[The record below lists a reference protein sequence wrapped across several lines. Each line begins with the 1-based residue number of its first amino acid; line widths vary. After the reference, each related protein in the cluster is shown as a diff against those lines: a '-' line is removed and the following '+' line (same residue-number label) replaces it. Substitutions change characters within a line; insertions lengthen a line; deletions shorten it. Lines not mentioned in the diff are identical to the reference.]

1 MPERRK
7 QWCHQLASFG
17 GMPFD
22 TRMELFDDR
31 ERTDAR
37 YIRTDET
44 MFEFIDRIA
53 RPELALARDTLNSWF
68 RRWPSD
74 DREELRSRLMAKD
87 PTNFTG
93 AFWELYLHEVHARL
107 GFNVERDPTLPD
119 VRTHP
124 DFLLTRADMAF
135 YLEATVVGVPDP
147 VAARRRREE
156 LVIESINQAYHPDFS
171 IRLCRIAVSGELPPR
186 QAVIDAVEAWMATL
200 DWDHEL
206 AALDGPPADPVHLA
220 IGTTHLFVRPWPRA
234 PSARGMRDF
243 PTVATRTGEAG
254 WFSEPPA
261 ILDDLK
267 DKASKFGR
275 PPKPYVIAL
284 LCLRD
289 FTTDYDI
296 EQALFGPEVVRAP
309 VDPDGVV
316 GGFSLAR
323 YPRGFWQH
331 GGEQRATRVSAVL
344 SAIHLNPWSISQTG
358 LRLWRNPWARRPL
371 PDGLPW
377 ATTDVDLQT
386 GLPVHR
392 ESTIDMGSLLG
403 FE

>member
-1 MPERRK
+1 MKAVVPI
-7 QWCHQLASFG
+7 CLASSG
-17 GMPFD
+17 AMPFD

-31 ERTDAR
+31 DRTDTSFM
-37 YIRTDET
+37 RTDET

-74 DREELRSRLMAKD
+74 DQEALRSRLMAKD
-87 PTNFTG
+87 RTNFTG
-93 AFWELYLHEVHARL
+93 AFWELYLHEVHTRL
-107 GFNVERDPTLPD
+107 SFHVERDPTLPG

-124 DFLLTRADMAF
+124 DFLITQGETSF

-171 IRLCRIAVSGELPPR
+171 IRLYRIAVGGDLPPR
-186 QAVIDAVEAWMATL
+186 QAVIEAVEAWMATL
-200 DWDHEL
+200 DWEQEI
-206 AALDGPPADPVHLA
+206 AALDGPPAEAVHLA

-234 PSARGMRDF
+234 PSVRGAQDF
-243 PTVATRTGEAG
+243 PTVATRTGDG
-254 WFSEPPA
+254 GTFSEPPA

-289 FTTDYDI
+289 FTTEYDI

-309 VDPDGVV
+309 LGPDGVL
-316 GGFSLAR
+316 GEPSLAR
-323 YPRGFWQH
+323 DPRGFWQH
-331 GGEQRATRVSAVL
+331 GAEQRATRVSAVV
-344 SAIHLNPWSISQTG
+344 SAIHLNPWSIGHTP

-371 PDGLPW
+371 PDELPW

-392 ESTIDMGSLLG
+392 DSTVEMGSLLG
-403 FE
+403 LE